1 MLTLYII
8 QSMLAKLHAGFKAVL
23 CKTIFKFSFWLYLFC
38 AVKKKKKVFEDFL
51 LLSNLLHGQTC
62 CQQQSCCRACVEK
75 DTRTALIDVLLR
87 AGSGYRA
94 DARSRFLMEL
104 PGQSAGPRAQAAA
117 KINTK

>member
-1 MLTLYII
+1 MLD
-8 QSMLAKLHAGFKAVL
+8 SKLSCVKPSSNLVFGFIYSVRL
-23 CKTIFKFSFWLYLFC
+23 
-38 AVKKKKKVFEDFL
+38 KKKKKVFEDFL